1 MAIRM
6 YHPTTPSRRGMT
18 SPDVSMLSSKRPLKT
33 LLSPRKQRSGR
44 NNQGKVTMR
53 HRGGG
58 AKRFYRHINFSLPV
72 GTVATVEQIEYDPNR
87 SARIARVVDDSGKRH
102 YIIAAQGLKIGQ
114 VIHSGND
121 VGIKTGNRLP
131 LSAIPLGAVVHNIEL
146 RAGSGGQLVRS
157 AGLGAQLV
165 AKEGVY
171 AQLKLP
177 SGEVRLV
184 DIEAQASLGVVG
196 NDQHQNVKL
205 GNAGRRRRKGRRP
218 HVRGIV
224 MNAADHPHGGGEGK
238 GKGGNN
244 PRSPWGQPTLGYKTR
259 KPRSSDRLIVK
270 SRHAGKRG

>member
-1 MAIRM
+1 MAIRT
-6 YHPTTPSRRGMT
+6 YQPTTPSRRGMT
-18 SPDVSMLSSKRPLKT
+18 SPDNAMLSSKRPLKA
-33 LLSPRKQRSGR
+33 LLSPRKQKSGR

-58 AKRFYRHINFSLPV
+58 AKRFYRNVSFNLPAE
-72 GTVATVEQIEYDPNR
+72 TVATIEQIEYDPNR
-87 SARIARVVDDSGKRH
+87 SARIARIVDADGARR
-102 YIIAAQGLKIGQ
+102 YIIAAQGMKVGQ
-114 VIHSGND
+114 VIHSGAE
-121 VGIKTGNRLP
+121 VSIRSGNRLP
-131 LSAIPLGAVVHNIEL
+131 LSAIPLGSVVHNIEFQ
-146 RAGSGGQLVRS
+146 AGSGGKLVRS

-165 AKEGVY
+165 AKEGQY

-177 SGEVRLV
+177 SGEVRMV
-184 DIEAQASLGVVG
+184 GIEAQASLGAVG
-196 NDQHQNVKL
+196 NDQHQNIKL

-259 KPRSSDRLIVK
+259 RPRSSDRLIVK
-270 SRHAGKRG
+270 TRHTGKRG